1 MVFTYKD
8 SQSQKTGSP
17 RNLLFS
23 TVYMVNIV
31 RRVDVMLG
39 IFNNNK
45 KVRKKRMAI
54 IYHTKCE
61 HMQISSQTE
70 YPRIHW
76 PLTYCNEEDNDSN

>member
-1 MVFTYKD
+1 MFTYKE

-45 KVRKKRMAI
+45 KVRKKG
-54 IYHTKCE
+54 
-61 HMQISSQTE
+61 
-70 YPRIHW
+70 W
-76 PLTYCNEEDNDSN
+76 P